1 MSIIFQESTR
11 TFRLNAKNTIYMF
24 KILDDEGFMAHAYW
38 GKKLSDT
45 DASYIVRRIPSPS
58 VMERER
64 ATILDTMPQEF
75 PSEDVGD
82 FREAA
87 FGLLDSEGHEGCSLL
102 YDSHAIYPG
111 KPALRG
117 LPATFGSEKDCE
129 TLELTLKDP
138 VLGIKAILL
147 YTVFED
153 LDVIARSVR
162 IVNEG
167 KAPVRLTRVLSA
179 SVDFDREDL
188 DMVSLWG
195 GWARENNAQRVPIQH
210 GIQKVESAR
219 GESSNTYHPFMALMA
234 HDATDDFGEVYGF
247 NFVYSGN
254 FIAET
259 QKEQHGYI
267 RALMGINPQH
277 FGWKLVPGDSFQAP
291 EVILVHSSEGLSG
304 MTRTYHDL
312 YRQHLV
318 RGKYAHALRP
328 VLINN
333 WEATYFDFNT
343 EKLLEIASLAAK
355 QGIELFV
362 MDDGWFGSRRSDNA
376 GLGDWYVC
384 EDVLPGGLKPLADG
398 INALGMKF
406 GLWIEPEMVNE
417 DSDLYRAHPDWA
429 IQIPGRKHSRKRNQL
444 VLDFSRKE
452 VVDYIYGMIHKV
464 LSSANVEYVKWDMN
478 RTLTNLGSY
487 ALDADRQ
494 QELSHRYVL
503 GVYDMQNRLTTDFPQ
518 ILLENCSS
526 GGARFDPGML
536 YYSPQIWTSDNT
548 DAIARLKIQAG
559 TALMYPLSTIDANI
573 SIVPNHQTGRITPF
587 TTRGDVA
594 MCGTFGYQLD
604 ITKLT
609 EEELSLIPKQV
620 ENYHRFNPLVTT
632 GDYYRLHD
640 IFTQDSWDSW
650 MVVAKDRSEALV
662 TYVQI
667 LAQGGDMIFPK
678 VRLKGLEADSFYR
691 IEGTDTVVS
700 GQLLMQSGLQID
712 LKRGDYVSASVH
724 LIREA

>member
-1 MSIIFQESTR
+1 MSIFYNESTR
-11 TFRLNAKNTIYMF
+11 TFRLDAGNTSYMF
-24 KILDDEGFMAHAYW
+24 QVLDEEGFLVHAYW
-38 GKKLSDT
+38 GKKLTDV
-45 DASYIVRRIPSPS
+45 DASYILKRVPSPS
-58 VMERER
+58 SFERER
-64 ATILDTMPQEF
+64 ASLLDMMPQEF

-87 FGLLDSEGHEGCSLL
+87 IGILDADGHEGASFL
-102 YDSHAIYPG
+102 YRSHTIYRG
-111 KPALRG
+111 KPALEG
-117 LPATFGSEKDCE
+117 LPATFGDQDDCE
-129 TLELTLKDP
+129 TLELTLEDP
-138 VLGIKAILL
+138 VLKLRAILM

-153 LDVIARSVR
+153 LDAIARSVR
-162 IVNEG
+162 IVNDSD
-167 KAPVRLTRVLSA
+167 KDVRLTRVLSA
-179 SVDFDREDL
+179 SVDFDREL

-195 GWARENNAQRVPIQH
+195 GWARENNAERRPVAH
-210 GIQKVESAR
+210 GKQSVESAR
-219 GESSNTYHPFMALMA
+219 GESSNTYHPFMALMDPA
-234 HDATDDFGEVYGF
+234 AGEDAGEVFGF

-254 FIAET
+254 FTASA
-259 QKEQHGYI
+259 QKEQHGMI
-267 RALMGINPQH
+267 RALMGISPQH
-277 FGWKLVPGDSFQAP
+277 FGWKLTAGSCFQAP
-291 EVILVHSSEGLSG
+291 EVILVHSSEGLGG

-312 YRQHLV
+312 YRAHLV

-343 EKLLEIASLAAK
+343 EKLLEIASLASK

-384 EDVLPGGLKPLADG
+384 EDVLQGGLKPLADG
-398 INALGMKF
+398 VNALGMKF

-452 VVDYIYGMIHKV
+452 VVDHIYGMIKKV

-487 ALDADRQ
+487 ALPADRQ

-587 TTRGDVA
+587 KTRGAVA

-604 ITKLT
+604 ITKLSQ
-609 EEELSLIPKQV
+609 EELDLIPQQV
-620 ENYHRFNPLVTT
+620 EDYHRFNPLVTT

-640 IFTQDSWDSW
+640 LFTTDTWDSW
-650 MVVAKDRSEALV
+650 MIVAKDKSEALV

-667 LAQGGDMIFPK
+667 LDQGGDFMFRK
-678 VRLKGLEADSFYR
+678 VLLKGLDPQAVYR
-691 IEGTDTVVS
+691 IEGTDTTAS
-700 GQLLMQSGLQID
+700 GELLMQAGLHID
-712 LKRGDYVSASVH
+712 LDRGDYTSAMIH
-724 LIREA
+724 LIRE